1 MNHRK
6 LLYLSISSALALGAV
21 AGSALIST
29 TLDQRSIMPASA
41 TEPTYQV
48 DLNPLCP
55 QATTRKTSNGNTLEF
70 ALSNFDSGVFSVGVG
85 YIENV
90 TPISGLQAIRV
101 SFKEGKAGNISVSY
115 KWSSGDDF
123 LEGGVLSSSN
133 EDYDFNDERPTYFR
147 LSVNTGSEISLN
159 SIDVEYSCN
168 RSDLPGKYAP
178 TYSLVGGDHY
188 AVSGHRANPTSAII
202 PAEYNGLP
210 VTSIN
215 QRVFDDCATL
225 ESLTFE
231 SPSNIKSIDKYAFQE
246 CNIANLTLPEGLET
260 IGNRAFCTNR
270 RPFDSVYLPSTLKSI
285 GELAFNNANDY
296 YFVVNNLKDYL
307 SLCYSCRDS
316 YNYIGNGRRHLLD
329 KNNDNAEI
337 TSIDISSSMA
347 VEIPDH
353 AFEVC
358 NNIVS
363 LTLEEGVTSIGNDAF
378 RQCAS
383 LSSIT
388 FPSSLTSIGSDAF
401 YASYAF
407 ESITYSGTEDQWKA
421 IDKASDWINHSIT
434 VHCTNGEIKVNE

>member
-29 TLDQRSIMPASA
+29 TLDQRSVMPASA

-48 DLNPLCP
+48 NLNPLCP

-115 KWSSGDDF
+115 KWASEDDF

-133 EDYDFNDERPTYFR
+133 VDYDFNDERPTYFR
-147 LSVNTGSEISLN
+147 LSVNTQNEISLN
-159 SIDVEYSCN
+159 YIHVEYSCN
-168 RSDLPGKYAP
+168 KSYLPGKYAP
-178 TYSLVGGDHY
+178 KYSLVDGDHY

-215 QRVFDDCATL
+215 QSAFNNCATL

-231 SPSNIKSIDKYAFQE
+231 SPSNIKSIDEDAFHA

-260 IGNRAFCTNR
+260 IGDYAFSTNSCT
-270 RPFDSVYLPSTLKSI
+270 FGSVYLPSTLKSL
-285 GELAFNNANDY
+285 GQFAFNNAKDY
-296 YFVVNNLKDYL
+296 YFVVDSLKDYL
-307 SLCYSCRDS
+307 SLCASTGYGCF
-316 YNYIGNGRRHLLD
+316 NNGDRHLLD

-347 VEIPDH
+347 VSIPDH
-353 AFEVC
+353 AFDNC
-358 NNIVS
+358 DNIVS
-363 LTLEEGVTSIGNDAF
+363 LTLGNGVTSIGSNVF
-378 RQCAS
+378 RWCTN
-383 LSSIT
+383 LTSIT

-401 YASYAF
+401 LATYGF
-407 ESITYSGTEDQWKA
+407 KSITYLGTTTQWNA
-421 IDKASDWINHSIT
+421 ISKGSNWVRQKIT
-434 VHCTNGEIKVNE
+434 VHCTDDDIVIN